1 MTQHTTIDCRAAD
14 VTVLPVRHGSRLSKL
29 WSRLRRLY
37 VALRNRLEARH
48 LATFD
53 DRMLKDIGLDRADVD
68 HALSAPFSLD
78 PTEILAGRAR
88 QRRMANR
95 HKLRALL

>member
-1 MTQHTTIDCRAAD
+1 MTQHTTIDCLAAD

-37 VALRNRLEARH
+37 IALKHRLEARR

-53 DRMLKDIGLDRADVD
+53 DRMLNDIGLDRADVD
-68 HALSAPFSLD
+68 HALNAPFSAD

-95 HKLRALL
+95 HKLRSVL

>member
-1 MTQHTTIDCRAAD
+1 MTQHTTIDCLAAD

-29 WSRLRRLY
+29 WRHAGRLY
-37 VALRNRLEARH
+37 IALKHRLEARR

-53 DRMLKDIGLDRADVD
+53 DRMLKDIGLDRSDVD
-68 HALSAPFSLD
+68 HALSAPLSLD